1 MSIDVPP
8 PLPSVQT
15 PAAAATPADTATGI
29 LWSSNNKKVLL
40 SIELRR
46 FLSCLSAVHH
56 ARQDIHRVLWRQ
68 QLIGCGKFNNNF
80 HSARSIW
87 LVLLEGE
94 AEVRINCHGVRQC
107 CYFMSCGT
115 RLFHLFF
122 TNCKLVASTKVSC
135 FGNIYYVCDR
145 IIQ

>member
-107 CYFMSCGT
+107 CYFISMA
-115 RLFHLFF
+115 H
-122 TNCKLVASTKVSC
+122 AS
-135 FGNIYYVCDR
+135 FIYSFILYQLQISGIDESVMFRQYLLCLW
-145 IIQ
+145 